1 MLQCKNI
8 MKDYVSGDEI
18 VHALKGVSLS
28 FREHEFVSILGQSGC
43 GKTTF
48 LNIIGGLDHYTS
60 GDLIINGKSTKI
72 IVIKTGIRI
81 VIIRLVLCFNLII

>member
-1 MLQCKNI
+1 

-60 GDLIINGKSTKI
+60 GDLIINGKSTKDYSD
-72 IVIKTGIRI
+72 KD
-81 VIIRLVLCFNLII
+81 